1 MFTKE
6 EENKIGLIMTM
17 SKENNALRKNLE
29 DKYDNNPSLLNPYE
43 IYVLE
48 VVFEY
53 GYKGYFDELSRLG
66 NINDVVLIYKT
77 FMDNCKSIPN
87 FELEKVKDYYNNPS
101 RLNAIEK
108 FCIKLILKNND
119 KKRKDGLLQ

>member
-53 GYKGYFDELSRLG
+53 GYKGYFDELSSCFQTE
-66 NINDVVLIYKT
+66 NTCTY
-77 FMDNCKSIPN
+77 
-87 FELEKVKDYYNNPS
+87 S
-101 RLNAIEK
+101 RVMPLHIH
-108 FCIKLILKNND
+108 
-119 KKRKDGLLQ
+119 

>member
-43 IYVLE
+43 IYV
-48 VVFEY
+48 
-53 GYKGYFDELSRLG
+53 
-66 NINDVVLIYKT
+66 
-77 FMDNCKSIPN
+77 
-87 FELEKVKDYYNNPS
+87 
-101 RLNAIEK
+101 
-108 FCIKLILKNND
+108 
-119 KKRKDGLLQ
+119 